1 MSSYLPG
8 QRIPDY
14 EDNVNAFGPATVA
27 GASPLWVNMANVDQL
42 EVLIQG
48 KNGSTVTGSAITLNQ
63 GKSNAGANTKALS
76 FTTYFAET
84 DAQNTSVSSVPT
96 LTNATNSTFTTVA
109 TNSVAYTYRIPV
121 KGAMLDVAN
130 GFNWLQVG
138 AANATNTTLSI
149 AYRAIQKYSGAAA
162 NNPNLKA

>member
-48 KNGSTVTGSAITLNQ
+48 K
-63 GKSNAGANTKALS
+63 SNAGANSKALS

-109 TNSVAYTYRIPV
+109 TNTVAYTYRIPI

-130 GFNWLQVG
+130 GFSWLQVG